1 MIKIEKTESEKNIF
15 RLEAIDTETNK
26 TVGFAELK
34 GTEKPVPV
42 FYCKVEEPYMGK
54 KIGSEMLKKVIS
66 FAKESG
72 REGIF
77 VRFDGNVRA
86 KMMLKRQGFHLYTT
100 EIAMLDIK

>member
-1 MIKIEKTESEKNIF
+1 MIEIIQVNSGKNIF

-54 KIGSEMLKKVIS
+54 KIGSNMLKKAIS
-66 FAKESG
+66 FAKERG
-72 REGIF
+72 HEGIF
-77 VRFDGNVRA
+77 ARFDGNVRA
-86 KMMLKRQGFHLYTT
+86 KMMLKRQGFYLYTK
-100 EIAMLDIK
+100 EIAMIEL

>member
-1 MIKIEKTESEKNIF
+1 MIEIIQVNSGKNIF

-54 KIGSEMLKKVIS
+54 KIGSNMLKKVIS

-72 REGIF
+72 HEGIF
-77 VRFDGNVRA
+77 VRFDGNIRA
-86 KMMLKRQGFHLYTT
+86 KMMLKRQGFHLYTK
-100 EIAMLDIK
+100 EIAMIEL

>member
-1 MIKIEKTESEKNIF
+1 MIEIRQIEYQKNTF
-15 RLEAIDTETNK
+15 RLEAVDTEPNEV
-26 TVGFAELK
+26 VGFAELR

-72 REGIF
+72 HEGIF
-77 VRFDGNVRA
+77 ARFDGNVRA
-86 KMMLKRQGFHLYTT
+86 KMMLKRQGFRLYTNN
-100 EIAMLDIK
+100 IAMIEL